1 VIGILSGGEN
11 EPVAEAL
18 KIQIYGVSGKSIRSA
33 IESIT
38 GVKPKKKKPIYTKET
53 GHVVVQPKD
62 GSILFPC
69 SSSGDCGGSI
79 VILITVLIV
88 MAVFVTIWAIVMIIF
103 SIVTLG
109 GFVRRRLRTHIV
121 VERENIEFLGKLSML
136 TFRSGGVMNHSLGLD
151 QYDEWMNRA
160 CGLFVQLKYLR
171 QVSLGFASIW
181 GIVEIAFK
189 LPQVLFSAS
198 YTYDLWPFR
207 LVMLAILIPLILYSP
222 ILELKFRRVFETGD
236 ESIARLITN
245 EPSLNPDSPMSFVEK
260 PRLVDV
266 KWKGI

>member
-1 VIGILSGGEN
+1 
-11 EPVAEAL
+11 
-18 KIQIYGVSGKSIRSA
+18 
-33 IESIT
+33 
-38 GVKPKKKKPIYTKET
+38 
-53 GHVVVQPKD
+53 
-62 GSILFPC
+62 
-69 SSSGDCGGSI
+69 
-79 VILITVLIV
+79 
-88 MAVFVTIWAIVMIIF
+88 MAVFATIWAIVMTIF

-181 GIVEIAFK
+181 GIVELLFK

-207 LVMLAILIPLILYSP
+207 IVMLAILIPLILYSP
-222 ILELKFRRVFETGD
+222 ILELRFRRVFEAGD
-236 ESIARLITN
+236 ENIARLITN
-245 EPSLNPDSPMSFVEK
+245 EPSLNPDSPMSFIEK

-266 KWKGI
+266 ITNEPSLNPDSPMSFIEKPRLVDVMWKGI